1 MIITNSG
8 LNQTRKIYRVLMM
21 AMQLSTIFGR
31 EKTRKKKY
39 LEVVIMSTNDFSS
52 PPLN

>member
-21 AMQLSTIFGR
+21 EMYLPAIFGR
-31 EKTRKKKY
+31 EKTRKKKD
-39 LEVVIMSTNDFSS
+39 LEVVIMSTNDFFS